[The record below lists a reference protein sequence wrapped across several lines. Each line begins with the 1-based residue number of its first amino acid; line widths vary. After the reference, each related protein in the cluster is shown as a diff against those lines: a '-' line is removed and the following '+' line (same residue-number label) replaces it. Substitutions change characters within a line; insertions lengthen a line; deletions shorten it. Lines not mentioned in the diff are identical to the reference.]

1 MGRDIVVVTAKM
13 PRELVEAIDKLVE
26 YGIFESRSEA
36 IRTAV
41 KMLLSAMPKLLSM
54 CDIKLSEEELR
65 KYIVVTKKVRV
76 SMMSKIAKLVARRYG
91 VALTD
96 MDVAKIVEYAIKL
109 DILTPNVSFK
119 RLVEAYLHLQY
130 NVPLTRFRAHQ
141 IVSKYVQKIKELMG
155 ESSGGSA

>member
-1 MGRDIVVVTAKM
+1 MSKEVVVVTVKM
-13 PRELVEAIDKLVE
+13 PKELVEALDKLVE

-36 IRTAV
+36 VRTAV
-41 KMLLSAMPKLLSM
+41 KMLLSAMPKILSM
-54 CDIKLSEEELR
+54 CDIKLSEEELK

-76 SMMSKIAKLVARRYG
+76 SMMSKIAKLVAHRYG
-91 VALTD
+91 VALTNKD
-96 MDVAKIVEYAIKL
+96 IVKILELAIKL

-130 NVPLTRFRAHQ
+130 NVPLSRFRAHQ
-141 IVSKYVQKIKELMG
+141 VVSKYVQKIKKLMG